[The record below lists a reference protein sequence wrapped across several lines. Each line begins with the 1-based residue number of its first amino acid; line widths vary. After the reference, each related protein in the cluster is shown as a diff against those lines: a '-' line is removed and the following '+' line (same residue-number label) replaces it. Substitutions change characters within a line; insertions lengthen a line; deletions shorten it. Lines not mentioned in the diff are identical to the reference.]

1 MKKFF
6 AFYLFFNCYITLM
19 AQIDHQK
26 DKTINKSHHFHNRED
41 SIKIAGII
49 GGSETS
55 NPGYIVSIHVQA
67 LGIGFVGSGV
77 ILDEK
82 TIITA
87 AHVVDNV
94 RMVPSEVQIRAG
106 GDSKYLYTQVS
117 VAEQIILHPD
127 FPLNLPSDPTSPD
140 IAIIK
145 LLTPLTFNE
154 DVFSIKFAR
163 HCIFENSDPEIGDPI
178 IIHGWGSTNLN
189 YNDNLELR
197 TAFSDV
203 INLPQSS
210 FWSSEPYYQLYFNS
224 TLNFATYNFSNQAY
238 RGDSGGPGVIIK
250 NGIKY
255 LVGIISWGRDP
266 NLSNDPTKLYPDVFT
281 NVITQTEFIVNNL
294 EAGTYPCDFSNPE
307 LSNYEGSLCQSVNV
321 DLNNF
326 FIGTLPPNTTL
337 VWSTDNYQFD
347 CVDNPFNG
355 IASEGGTYYAYF
367 FNANEQCYSQ
377 PSEPFVLIPNCEA
390 ENDLLVS
397 TNTSLNANVTYKNI
411 TISNNAT
418 LTIPSGVKI
427 QILNK
432 IVVEYGSKLIIDGG
446 IVSGC
451 PDCPKWKGIQAIGNP
466 FTGQTYA
473 VELKNGGI
481 VENAEIGINTSNIVN
496 GGIFGPQFDLS
507 GAKVTVEGNSI
518 FRNCDIGINF
528 GPYGYSG
535 PYFSWEDASYI
546 HNSTFADC
554 NIGVKLRSN
563 LGVDILNSDFLGIST
578 SGVEI
583 INSQVE
589 VSGCEFEGTT
599 GVFFGATWP
608 SLLGSNIKV
617 NSFFTSVEGVLIDGQ
632 GNATEHT
639 IGGNLFAS
647 GNGIVAA
654 GQSSFNIQN
663 NEFGDNHVG
672 VGTDYT
678 GDDGNMI
685 SDNNFNLNEYGSS
698 VYGLNN
704 TEYLNNC
711 FVNGSSADIEIYHEA
726 SIYDEQ
732 GDFENAAGNCFTK
745 TVPSFITGIDAES
758 FTYFVKTGTIPQ
770 SCKYPIGGIWDLEDS
785 DFENPLNCGFGF
797 WGNFPPRYR
806 NCVIPSTLVDKKAM
820 ELAIK
825 AEIKRIKGDPNIS
838 PLVKKWLIARY
849 ERCLKRLIG
858 KIVEDIIKTPN
869 TGREDAITYLSAQEL
884 FSHRIMAYSL
894 MIEAGDYTS
903 AVMYLNG
910 LATNRNAEFDFVT
923 AQNIYQDY
931 LQQGTSYVLNAQD
944 TALIGNI
951 AREKNELSGYARNIY
966 YEMTG
971 EKIKLTM
978 PHLPFPGSRPVSQE
992 NVELPK
998 VLLYPNP
1005 VDNNQVTLEVS
1016 VKFIHDKCTMQ
1027 ITDVTGNMVLN
1038 NTLNTESTP
1047 IDITALR
1054 PGMYFV
1060 KVSDQKQIL
1069 FTGKLIRL

>member
-1 MKKFF
+1 
-6 AFYLFFNCYITLM
+6 M
-19 AQIDHQK
+19 AQVDHQN
-26 DKTINKSHHFHNRED
+26 DKIIDKSHQIHNGED

-49 GGSETS
+49 GGAITT
-55 NPGYIVSIHVQA
+55 NPGYVVSIYY
-67 LGIGFVGSGV
+67 GIVPGDEFIGAGV
-77 ILDEK
+77 VLDEY
-82 TIITA
+82 TILTA
-87 AHVVDNV
+87 AHVVEG
-94 RMVPSEVQIRAG
+94 RIRNDFFTILAG
-106 GDSKYLYTQVS
+106 SDIYSNAPQAKKAQV
-117 VAEQIILHPD
+117 VIKHPD
-127 FPLNLPSDPTSPD
+127 WPPGPNPDPISPD
-140 IAIIK
+140 LAIIK
-145 LLTPLTFNE
+145 LLTPLTFNSS
-154 DVFSIKFAR
+154 VQPIKIVQPCMFDQLEPD
-163 HCIFENSDPEIGDPI
+163 FGSPI
-178 IIHGWGSTNLN
+178 TVYGWGSTLPAGNLST
-189 YNDNLELR
+189 LIR
-197 TAFSDV
+197 TANLSV
-203 INLPQSS
+203 IDLPQSQ
-210 FWSSEPYYQLYFNS
+210 FWNSEPYFEEHYDSYH
-224 TLNFATYNFSNQAY
+224 NFAAYSNGIQTYA
-238 RGDSGGPGVIIK
+238 GDSGGPATITFGGTPYVI
-250 NGIKY
+250 
-255 LVGIISWGRDP
+255 GIISWGLDP
-266 NLSNDPTKLYPDVFT
+266 LLSQNPGLTYPSIFT
-281 NVITQTEFIVNNL
+281 NLLKHTEFITDNL
-294 EAGTYPCDFSNPE
+294 EPGTYPCDYNKPV
-307 LSNYEGSLCQSVNV
+307 LTNYEGTLCQSVNV

-326 FIGTLPPNTTL
+326 FTGPLPPNTTL

-355 IASEGGTYYAYF
+355 LATEGGTYYAYF
-367 FNANEQCYSQ
+367 YNANEQCYSQ
-377 PSEPFVLIPNCEA
+377 PSEPFVLIPNCQA
-390 ENDLLVS
+390 ENGLLVS
-397 TNTSLNANVTYKNI
+397 TNTILSSNLTYENI

-518 FRNCDIGINF
+518 LRNCDIGINF

-535 PYFSWEDASYI
+535 PFFSWEDASFI

-647 GNGIVAA
+647 GNGVVAA

-672 VGTDYT
+672 IGTDNT

-685 SDNNFNLNEYGSS
+685 TDNNFNLNAYGSS
-698 VYGLNN
+698 VHGFNN

-711 FVNGSSADIEIYHEA
+711 FVNGSFADIEINNES
-726 SIYDEQ
+726 SIFVFQ
-732 GDFENAAGNCFTK
+732 GDDQDAAGNCFTK
-745 TVPSFITGIDAES
+745 TVPSFITGINTEV
-758 FTYFVKTGTIPQ
+758 FTYFVKTATLPA
-770 SCKYPIGGIWDLEDS
+770 SCKYPNGGIWDLGNSS
-785 DFENPLNCGFGF
+785 DEEPLNCGFGF

-806 NCVIPSTLVDKKAM
+806 NCVIPSTMADKKVM

-825 AEIKRIKGDPNIS
+825 AEIQRIKGDPNIS

-869 TGREDAITYLSAQEL
+869 SGRQDAIIYLSTQEL

-894 MIEAGDYTS
+894 LIESGDYTS
-903 AVMYLNG
+903 AEVYLNG
-910 LATNRNAEFDFVT
+910 LATNRNAESDFVT
-923 AQNIYQDY
+923 AQNIYLDY

-944 TALIGNI
+944 TSLIGNI
-951 AREKNELSGYARNIY
+951 AREKNELSGYARTIY

-971 EKIKLTM
+971 KKIKLTM
-978 PHLPFPGSRPVSQE
+978 PHLPLSGSRPVSQE
-992 NVELPK
+992 NFELPK

-1005 VDNNQVTLEVS
+1005 VDDNQVTLEVP

-1027 ITDVTGNMVLN
+1027 ITDVTGNMVMN